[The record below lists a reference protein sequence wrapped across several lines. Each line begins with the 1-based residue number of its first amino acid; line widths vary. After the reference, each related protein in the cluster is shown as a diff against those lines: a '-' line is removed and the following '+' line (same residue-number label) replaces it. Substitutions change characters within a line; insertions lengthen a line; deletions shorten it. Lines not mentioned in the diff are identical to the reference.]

1 MEEFTHS
8 PEGQNAP
15 ANSRKARR
23 QAKPESRCRKFWR
36 VVFGSALGFILASIV
51 IPILCLI
58 ALVSMVNTSTEAPKD
73 SVLELTLNGT
83 IVERSSETSN
93 IAFLDNYQ
101 KTVGL
106 DDVLKALKKA
116 AGDSHVKGVS
126 LYLSSVQASP
136 ASITAIRN
144 AIIEFEKSG
153 KFVYAYSETF
163 SQGAYYIASAANK
176 VFLNPKGGLDLR
188 GMSSQ
193 IMFYKGLI
201 DKLDLEVEIVKC
213 GKFKSAVEP
222 YIMDKMSDANREQME
237 VLLSSIWGTFCQ
249 EIAQSRKIS
258 VEEINHCADSMK
270 LVTAKDV
277 LAAKFVDQ
285 LLYRTDYCQLLRQKV
300 GIGKD
305 AKLSLLSLSDY
316 ISNLTDDISFS
327 KDKIAVLYACGEIV
341 DGKGNGD
348 VIASE
353 TFCKEIRRA
362 YKDDKVKAIVL
373 RVNSPGGSALASEV
387 IWNEIQQA
395 KAVGKKIVVSM
406 GDYAASGG
414 YYISSGADAI
424 VAEPTTLTGS
434 IGVFGLIPNVG
445 NFLKNKLGVT
455 IDGVST
461 NAHSDALNGFRPMNE
476 TERTYMQS
484 SVNET
489 YDTFLTRVATGRK
502 MGKAQ
507 VDSIGQGRVWSGKDA
522 VKIGLVDKIGNLDAA
537 IKLAADLA
545 KVKDYAVVN
554 YPKKKS
560 FWEEITEQDK
570 GSEQIEAELRAQLGE
585 LYPAYNA
592 LRQIR
597 RIEGIQARMPMDIII
612 K

>member
-1 MEEFTHS
+1 MEEFTNS
-8 PEGQNAP
+8 PEVQSAP
-15 ANSRKARR
+15 TNSKKACR

-36 VVFGSALGFILASIV
+36 VVFGSALGFILASII
-51 IPILCLI
+51 IPIVCLI
-58 ALVSMVNTSTEAPKD
+58 ALVSMVDSSTEAPKD

-93 IAFLDNYQ
+93 IAFIDNYQ

-116 AGDSHVKGVS
+116 STDSHIKGVS
-126 LYLSSVQASP
+126 LYLSSVEASP
-136 ASITAIRN
+136 ASLTAIRN
-144 AIIEFEKSG
+144 AILEFEKSG
-153 KFVYAYSETF
+153 KFVYAYGDIY
-163 SQGAYYIASAANK
+163 SQSAYYIASAANK
-176 VFLNPKGGLDLR
+176 VFLNPKGGLTLH
-188 GMSSQ
+188 GMFGQ
-193 IMFYKGLI
+193 VMFYKGLI
-201 DKLDLEVEIVKC
+201 DKLDLQVEVVKC

-222 YIMDKMSDANREQME
+222 YILDKMSDANREQMD
-237 VLLSSIWGTFCQ
+237 VLLSSIWGTYCQ

-270 LVTAKDV
+270 LVTAEDI
-277 LAAKFVDQ
+277 LAAKLVDK
-285 LLYRTDYCQLLRQKV
+285 LMYRSDYCQMLRKEV
-300 GIGKD
+300 GIGEK

-316 ISNLTDDISFS
+316 VSDLTDDINFT

-353 TFCKEIRRA
+353 NFCKELRRA

-395 KAVGKKIVVSM
+395 KAAGKKIVVSM

-414 YYISSGADAI
+414 YYISCSADVI

-461 NAHSDALNGFRPMNE
+461 NAHADALNGFRPMDE
-476 TERTYMQS
+476 TERAYMQN
-484 SVNET
+484 SVNDT
-489 YDTFLTRVATGRK
+489 YDTFLSRVAAGRK
-502 MGKAQ
+502 MEKAQ
-507 VDSIGQGRVWSGKDA
+507 VDSIGQGRVWSGNDA
-522 VKIGLVDKIGNLDAA
+522 VKIGLVDKIGNLDMA
-537 IKLAADLA
+537 IKLAAELA
-545 KVKDYAVVN
+545 NVKDYAVVN
-554 YPKKKS
+554 YPVKKS
-560 FWEEITEQDK
+560 LWEQITDQDK
-570 GSEQIEAELRAQLGE
+570 GSEQVEVELRAQLGD

-597 RIEGIQARMPMDIII
+597 RIEGIQARMPMDLII